1 MKEIYEQIG
10 RLVIEKEALVH
21 RVQYID
27 KELLN
32 LKVQLNKAH
41 NDSAQIQRQSGE
53 VDTHNPELEGRM

>member
-32 LKVQLNKAH
+32 LKVRLNKAH
-41 NDSAQIQRQSGE
+41 NESAQIQRQSGE